1 LNPFDA
7 TFRSFETHVLPEA
20 RRQGLAIFGMKSM
33 GGSGEMVKG
42 GGVTPAE
49 ALHYAMSLPVT
60 TTISGINS
68 MEVLKQNLEIV
79 SSFSPLSDAAM
90 EELRNRCRND
100 AGDGRM
106 ELFKTTTMYDGK
118 IGREQHGYPSAEELP
133 A

>member
-1 LNPFDA
+1 MA
-7 TFRSFETHVLPEA
+7 VL
-20 RRQGLAIFGMKSM
+20 GMKSM
-33 GGSGEMVKG
+33 GGNGEMVKL

-49 ALHYAMSLPVT
+49 ALRYAMSLPVT

-68 MEVLKQNLEIV
+68 MEVLQQNLEIAMN
-79 SSFSPLSDAAM
+79 FSPLSESEM
-90 EELRNRCRND
+90 NTLRSRCRED
-100 AGDGRM
+100 AGDGHM